1 MLVYFIFS
9 CNFHIAFVCNLLYGD
24 ICLSFVKKYYLQ
36 CALCKYNPGE
46 RPGNQFDKFQPNY
59 SPQIPNNEK
68 TNKQIP
74 TTLLPFKFQ
83 TNKFQP
89 NYSPQIP
96 NKQIP
101 TKILLSNSIQTNEF
115 QPNDSP
121 LMSLLPIL
129 SFPYL
134 FVAYDSVFC
143 LPYQFSSP
151 PLVNLVNL
159 ANNHF
164 SSKI

>member
-1 MLVYFIFS
+1 MHQILHLIDFRCTFLQRNQDVNEDKEMVGKDQSTRNFEMFDQIMLDWIYLARVGMTVHKYLMVWSIHLMINHWFVSEWQWFLMLVYFIFS

-24 ICLSFVKKYYLQ
+24 ICLSFIKKYYLQ

-83 TNKFQP
+83 TN
-89 NYSPQIP
+89 
-96 NKQIP
+96 
-101 TKILLSNSIQTNEF
+101 
-115 QPNDSP
+115 
-121 LMSLLPIL
+121 
-129 SFPYL
+129 
-134 FVAYDSVFC
+134 
-143 LPYQFSSP
+143 
-151 PLVNLVNL
+151 
-159 ANNHF
+159 
-164 SSKI
+164 